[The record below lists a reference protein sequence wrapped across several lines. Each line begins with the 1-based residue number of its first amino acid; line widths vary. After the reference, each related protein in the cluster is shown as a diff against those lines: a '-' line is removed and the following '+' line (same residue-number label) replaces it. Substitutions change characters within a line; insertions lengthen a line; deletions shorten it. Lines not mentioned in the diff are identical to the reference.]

1 MKTVT
6 ILCGGYGLNIR
17 TENGIRTK
25 LILKGQ
31 IVELEDAEAEELI
44 RANMAAEAVAT
55 STAGDSPLAPGGDTP
70 PEKTPLEGTGGL
82 SLDPDQLR
90 QMTNAALSKLA
101 EDMGL
106 DPSRCRTKAEL
117 IELIAAVPVSV
128 EPEAEDGDGEEDEDP
143 EEDDSVNDGEA
154 PPDLGAEAPVV

>member
-1 MKTVT
+1 MKTVK

-17 TENGIRTK
+17 TANGVRTK

-31 IVELEDAEAEELI
+31 IVELEDDEAEELI

-55 STAGDSPLAPGGDTP
+55 SAAGDAPLAPGGDTP
-70 PEKTPLEGTGGL
+70 PEETALESSGGL
-82 SLDPDQLR
+82 SLDTDQLR

-117 IELIAAVPVSV
+117 VELIAAVPVSV
-128 EPEAEDGDGEEDEDP
+128 EPETEDGDGEEDEDP
-143 EEDDSVNDGEA
+143 EDDDSVNDGEA